1 MKYPEYIQV
10 GDEKYKLD
18 TSYLTA
24 IECFRIISD
33 DTISD
38 TERGMALMQKLIGQ
52 IVLDQTSGDI
62 LALLVQYLQRGRTAR
77 EVEEMMAIQGDDDP
91 DIDYTQDFGYITA
104 SFISDYG
111 IDLSSSTNDSMHWWK
126 FVDLLNGCSPKSAIG
141 RVRELR
147 NMDPSDYKDPK
158 AREQILKAQRLVA
171 LKPKLTESERQA
183 DDAFMAL
190 LAGKGNKPE
199 E

>member
-10 GDEKYKLD
+10 RNEKYKLD

-52 IVLDQTSGDI
+52 VVLDQTSGEI
-62 LALLVQYLQRGRTAR
+62 LTLLVQYLQRGRTAR
-77 EVEEMMAIQGDDDP
+77 EVEEMMAIQGDEDP

-183 DDAFMAL
+183 DDAFMSL
-190 LAGKGNKPE
+190 LAGKGNKTE

>member
-52 IVLDQTSGDI
+52 IVLDQTSGEI
-62 LALLVQYLQRGRTAR
+62 LTLLVQYLQRGRTAR
-77 EVEEMMAIQGDDDP
+77 EVEEMMAIQGDEDP

>member
-10 GDEKYKLD
+10 GEEKYKLD

-24 IECFRIISD
+24 IECFQIISD